1 MSEKI
6 KKTLFPSTEIMGSFL
21 SHQCSSNDF
30 LRKEVEKDVKAA
42 MLMHSNVNLQNI
54 TVNLVENNKNNLA
67 LTLPYYDFLDN
78 KRAFEITDD
87 AILETVTGGEI
98 IITIAAI
105 AGSVG
110 VGVGLGVAGASLATA
125 SGFTAAAVAIGAAV
139 IAAPTV
145 AGVVATTA
153 VAGAIGGGISHTR
166 GK

>member
-1 MSEKI
+1 
-6 KKTLFPSTEIMGSFL
+6 MGSFL

-78 KRAFEITDD
+78 KQAFEITDD
-87 AILETVTGGEI
+87 TILETISGGEI

-105 AGSVG
+105 AGS

-153 VAGAIGGGISHTR
+153 VAGAIGGGISHAQ